1 MSTRETV
8 ILVPGLLCDAE
19 VWVHQ
24 IAALSP
30 RYEVIVPDLT
40 RHDSLTG
47 MAAHI
52 LEGAPGRFSIIGH
65 SMGGRVTL
73 EVFRLA
79 PERVA
84 RIGLLDTGV
93 HPAPPEELPKRQA
106 MLDIS
111 AGQGMTAL
119 ADAWLPPMV
128 RPGLL
133 DADPALR
140 ATLYAMVERMTP
152 AIHRQQ
158 ITALVN
164 RPDAAPLL
172 GEIAC
177 PALVGVG
184 ELDLW
189 SPRSACP
196 NRRSDLGR
204 DDGGVQR
211 RRSYGPDGSTRSGE
225 RGAAGVDGTT
235 HCDLKRTVLRANSI
249 HFEHLSR

>member
-1 MSTRETV
+1 MTTRETV
-8 ILVPGLLCDAE
+8 ILVPGLLCDAD
-19 VWVHQ
+19 VWTRQ

-30 RYEVIVPDLT
+30 HYKVIVPDLT
-40 RHDSLTG
+40 RHDSLQG

-52 LEGAPGRFSIIGH
+52 LEGAPERFSIIGH

-93 HPAPPEELPKRQA
+93 HAAPPEELPKRQA

-133 DADPALR
+133 IEDPDLGER
-140 ATLYAMVERMTP
+140 LYAMVERMTP
-152 AIHRQQ
+152 AIHRRQ
-158 ITALVN
+158 ITALIN

-172 GEIAC
+172 AAIGC

-184 ELDLW
+184 ELDQW
-189 SPRSACP
+189 SP
-196 NRRSDLGR
+196 
-204 DDGGVQR
+204 
-211 RRSYGPDGSTRSGE
+211 PDQHVPIAEAIAGSTMVVFG
-225 RGAAGVDGTT
+225 GAGHMAPMEAPEAVNAALLEWMARPVAG
-235 HCDLKRTVLRANSI
+235 
-249 HFEHLSR
+249 

>member
-8 ILVPGLLCDAE
+8 ILVPGLLCDGD
-19 VWVHQ
+19 VWTHQ

-30 RYEVIVPDLT
+30 LYEIIVPDLT
-40 RHDSLTG
+40 RQDSLPG

-52 LEGAPGRFSIIGH
+52 LEGAPERFSIIGH

-79 PERVA
+79 PKRVA

-111 AGQGMTAL
+111 ARHGMTAL

-140 ATLYAMVERMTP
+140 ATLYAMIERMTP

-172 GEIAC
+172 GQIAC

-184 ELDLW
+184 ERDLW
-189 SPRSACP
+189 SP
-196 NRRSDLGR
+196 
-204 DDGGVQR
+204 
-211 RRSYGPDGSTRSGE
+211 PDQHVPIAE
-225 RGAAGVDGTT
+225 AIAGATMVVFAGAGHMAPMEAPEAVNAAMVEWMARPG
-235 HCDLKRTVLRANSI
+235 AG
-249 HFEHLSR
+249 

>member
-1 MSTRETV
+1 
-8 ILVPGLLCDAE
+8 
-19 VWVHQ
+19 
-24 IAALSP
+24 
-30 RYEVIVPDLT
+30 
-40 RHDSLTG
+40 

-52 LEGAPGRFSIIGH
+52 LEGAPERFSIIGH

-111 AGQGMTAL
+111 AGQGMKAL

-128 RPGLL
+128 KPGLL
-133 DADPALR
+133 DSDAALR
-140 ATLYAMVERMTP
+140 KSLYAMIERMTP

-158 ITALVN
+158 ITALIN

-172 GEIAC
+172 GQIAC

-184 ELDLW
+184 EFDQW
-189 SPRSACP
+189 SPPDQHVPIAEAIAGAKMVVFEGAGHMAPMEAPEAVNAALLEWMARP
-196 NRRSDLGR
+196 V
-204 DDGGVQR
+204 GG
-211 RRSYGPDGSTRSGE
+211 
-225 RGAAGVDGTT
+225 
-235 HCDLKRTVLRANSI
+235 
-249 HFEHLSR
+249 

>member
-1 MSTRETV
+1 MTTRETV
-8 ILVPGLLCDAE
+8 ILVPGLLCDAD
-19 VWVHQ
+19 VWTDQ

-30 RYEVIVPDLT
+30 LYEVIVPDLT
-40 RHDSLTG
+40 RHDSLQG
-47 MAAHI
+47 MAAHV
-52 LEGAPGRFSIIGH
+52 LDGAPERFSIIGH

-79 PERVA
+79 PDRVA

-133 DADPALR
+133 DTDPALR
-140 ATLYAMVERMTP
+140 TKLYAMIERMTP

-158 ITALVN
+158 ITALIN
-164 RPDAAPLL
+164 RPDATPLL
-172 GEIAC
+172 SQITC

-184 ELDLW
+184 ELDQW
-189 SPRSACP
+189 SPPEQHVPIA
-196 NRRSDLGR
+196 
-204 DDGGVQR
+204 
-211 RRSYGPDGSTRSGE
+211 E
-225 RGAAGVDGTT
+225 AIAGAAMV
-235 HCDLKRTVLRANSI
+235 V
-249 HFEHLSR
+249 FEGAGHMAPMEAPDAVNAALLEWMARPVGE

>member
-1 MSTRETV
+1 MITRETV
-8 ILVPGLLCDAE
+8 ILVPGLLCDAD
-19 VWVHQ
+19 VWTDQ

-30 RYEVIVPDLT
+30 LYEVIVPDLT
-40 RHDSLTG
+40 RHDSLQG

-52 LEGAPGRFSIIGH
+52 LEGAPERFSIIGH

-79 PERVA
+79 PEKVE

-140 ATLYAMVERMTP
+140 ATLYAMIERMTP

-158 ITALVN
+158 ITALIN

-172 GEIAC
+172 SQIAC

-184 ELDLW
+184 ELGLW
-189 SPRSACP
+189 SPPDQHVPIAEAIV
-196 NRRSDLGR
+196 GATMVVF
-204 DDGGVQR
+204 GGA
-211 RRSYGPDGSTRSGE
+211 GHMAPMEKPDAVN
-225 RGAAGVDGTT
+225 AALLEWMARPVAG
-235 HCDLKRTVLRANSI
+235 
-249 HFEHLSR
+249 

>member
-8 ILVPGLLCDAE
+8 ILVPGLLCDADI
-19 VWVHQ
+19 WAHQ

-30 RYEVIVPDLT
+30 LYEVIVPDLT
-40 RHDSLTG
+40 RHDSLPG
-47 MAAHI
+47 MAQHI
-52 LEGAPGRFSIIGH
+52 LDGAPARFSIIGH

-106 MLDIS
+106 MLSIS

-128 RPGLL
+128 RSGLL
-133 DADPALR
+133 EADPALR
-140 ATLYAMVERMTP
+140 ARLYAMVERMTP
-152 AIHRQQ
+152 AVHRQQ

-172 GEIAC
+172 SRIGC

-184 ELDLW
+184 EFDLW
-189 SPRSACP
+189 SPPDQHQPIAEAIANATMVIFEGAGHMAP
-196 NRRSDLGR
+196 MEAPEAVNVAMVQWMGNRIEA
-204 DDGGVQR
+204 
-211 RRSYGPDGSTRSGE
+211 T
-225 RGAAGVDGTT
+225 
-235 HCDLKRTVLRANSI
+235 
-249 HFEHLSR
+249 